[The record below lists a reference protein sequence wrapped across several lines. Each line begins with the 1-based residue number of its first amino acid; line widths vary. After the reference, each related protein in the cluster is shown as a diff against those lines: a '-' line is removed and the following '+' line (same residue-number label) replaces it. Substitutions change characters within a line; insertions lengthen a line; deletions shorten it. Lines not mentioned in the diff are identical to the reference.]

1 VTPASLPNLVVAGAP
16 KCGTSSLFRWLADHP
31 QACGS
36 ARKETFYLMDEGH
49 PLARRGPDFRA
60 RGLEGYAEFFAGCKA
75 GARVRFEATTHY
87 IYQRTALEVLSQL
100 PTRPRIVFVLRKP
113 SERVYSSFRY
123 SQNNLANVSRGLT
136 FARFLELS
144 KSDGGGGDADWEE
157 LAGESAYVLRNDIK
171 YSRYVE
177 YVVPWVERFGRGRVD
192 VLLFEDLKSNPR
204 AFMKEFAARVGVD
217 PAFYDSY
224 DFPVKNE
231 TFGVRYPSLHRGVR
245 KLNELVPAAG
255 LKGALKRVYVRAQ
268 SGGKADGKADGNA
281 AGKSPEDA
289 RALEELERE
298 FRPFNRRL
306 AEELGLNLSAWE

>member
-1 VTPASLPNLVVAGAP
+1 MTLPNLVVAGAP

-49 PLARRGPDFRA
+49 PLARRGRNFGE
-60 RGLEGYAEFFAGCKA
+60 RGLEGYEEFFAECDA
-75 GARVRFEATTHY
+75 GARIVFEATTHY
-87 IYQRTALEVLSQL
+87 VYQRTALEVLSQL
-100 PTRPRIVFVLRKP
+100 PTRPRIVFLLRKP

-136 FARFLELS
+136 FARFVELS
-144 KSDGGGGDADWEE
+144 KANGNSDADWEA
-157 LAGESAYVLRNDIK
+157 LAGESAYVLRNDIG

-177 YVVPWVERFGRGRVD
+177 YVERWVERFGRERVD

-204 AFMKEFAARVGVD
+204 AFMKEFAARVRLD
-217 PAFYDSY
+217 ASFYDSY

-245 KLNELVPAAG
+245 RLNELVPTAG
-255 LKGALKRVYVRAQ
+255 LKGALKKVYVRAQ
-268 SGGKADGKADGNA
+268 SGGASTGKANGRT
-281 AGKSPEDA
+281 PEDA

-306 AEELGLNLSAWE
+306 ADELGLNLSAWE

>member
-1 VTPASLPNLVVAGAP
+1 MTLTNLPNLVVAGAP

-49 PLARRGPDFRA
+49 PLLRRGANFHA
-60 RGLEGYAEFFAGCKA
+60 GGLEGYAEFFGDCD
-75 GARVRFEATTHY
+75 GDARVRFEATTHY
-87 IYQRTALEVLSQL
+87 IYQRTALEVLSKL

-123 SQNNLANVSRGLT
+123 SQNNLANVRRDLT
-136 FARFLELS
+136 FARFVELS
-144 KSDGGGGDADWEE
+144 KANGKGSDAEWEE
-157 LAGESAYVLRNDIK
+157 LAGASAYVLRNDIR

-177 YVVPWVERFGRGRVD
+177 YVGRWVERFGRERVD
-192 VLLFEDLKSNPR
+192 VLLFEDMKANPR
-204 AFMKEFAARVGVD
+204 AFMKELAARAGID
-217 PAFYDSY
+217 ASFYDSY

-255 LKGALKRVYVRAQ
+255 LKDALKKVYVRAQ
-268 SGGKADGKADGNA
+268 SGGKANGKASGKANE
-281 AGKSPEDA
+281 KSPEDA

-306 AEELGLNLSAWE
+306 SDELGLNLSAWE

>member
-1 VTPASLPNLVVAGAP
+1 VVAGAP
-16 KCGTSSLFRWLADHP
+16 KCGTSSLYRWLADHP

-36 ARKETFYLMDEGH
+36 KLKETFYLMDEGH
-49 PLARRGPDFRA
+49 PLLRRGSNFHA
-60 RGLEGYAEFFAGCKA
+60 RGLGGYAEFFGDCN
-75 GARVRFEATTHY
+75 GDARVRFEATTHY

-100 PTRPRIVFVLRKP
+100 PTRPRIVFLLRKP

-123 SQNNLANVSRGLT
+123 SQNNLANVRRGLT

-144 KSDGGGGDADWEE
+144 KSDGGGNDADWEE
-157 LAGESAYVLRNDIK
+157 AAGASAYVLRNDIRF
-171 YSRYVE
+171 SRYVE
-177 YVVPWVERFGRGRVD
+177 YIGRWVERFGRGRVH

-204 AFMKEFAARVGVD
+204 AFMKEFAARVGVESS
-217 PAFYDSY
+217 FYDSY

-245 KLNELVPAAG
+245 KLNGLVPAAG
-255 LKGALKRVYVRAQ
+255 LKGALKKVYVRAQ
-268 SGGKADGKADGNA
+268 SGGKANGKANGNA
-281 AGKSPEDA
+281 TGRSPEDA

-306 AEELGLNLSAWE
+306 ADELGLNLSAWE